1 VILAELSSDEV
12 ARRARAGEMALW
24 CGPFVVRLHSAI
36 PSVARGLRLLYA
48 DHDVADSGEFA
59 DVKVGI
65 APPPGVRSWLRPQ
78 VEFVFDGERPMTPLA
93 LDQAFPLFEWALNWA
108 IASTANHLL
117 ILHAAVI
124 ERDGRVL
131 IMPGPPGSGKST
143 LAAALV
149 NSGWRLFS
157 DELTLIDCERL
168 EVVPLP
174 RPVSLKN
181 QSIPTIK
188 GLFPEAYLSDVVHN
202 TQKGSVAHM
211 RPLTAHIRR
220 AAERA
225 GPGWIVFPQYSRG
238 AASALTERAKADTV
252 MQLASNAFNYHIH
265 GEAGFAALAA
275 FVETS
280 KCYDF
285 AYSRLDEA
293 IALFDRL
300 APQGL

>member
-1 VILAELSSDEV
+1 VILADLSSDEV
-12 ARRARAGEMALW
+12 ARRARAGKLTLW
-24 CGPFVVRLHSAI
+24 CGPFVVRLLSAI
-36 PSVARGLRLLYA
+36 PSVARGLHVLYA
-48 DHDVADSGEFA
+48 DHDVAESDDFA
-59 DVKVGI
+59 DVKVAI
-65 APPPGVRSWLRPQ
+65 APPPGVRSWFRPQ
-78 VEFVFDGERPMTPLA
+78 VEFVFDGDRPMTPLA

-108 IASTANHLL
+108 IANTANHLL

-157 DELTLIDCERL
+157 DELTLIDCEKI

-181 QSIPTIK
+181 QSIPAIRSQ
-188 GLFPEAYLSDVVHN
+188 FPEAYLSEVVHN
-202 TQKGSVAHM
+202 TQKGSVCHM
-211 RPLTAHIRR
+211 KPLADHIKR

-238 AASALTERAKADTV
+238 AASALTERAKTDTV

-265 GEAGFAALAA
+265 GEAGFAALATFA
-275 FVETS
+275 ETS
-280 KCYDF
+280 ACYDF

-300 APQGL
+300 APRAP

>member
-12 ARRARAGEMALW
+12 ARRARAGELALW
-24 CGPFVVRLHSAI
+24 CGPFVVRLVSAI
-36 PSVARGLRLLYA
+36 PSVARGLHRLYA
-48 DHDVADSGEFA
+48 DHDVAESHDFA
-59 DVKVGI
+59 DVKVEI
-65 APPPGVRSWLRPQ
+65 ATPPGVRSWFRPQ
-78 VEFVFDGERPMTPLA
+78 VEFVFDGDRPMTPLA

-108 IASTANHLL
+108 IATTANHLL

-157 DELTLIDCERL
+157 DELTLIDCERI

-181 QSIPTIK
+181 QSIPAIRS
-188 GLFPEAYLSDVVHN
+188 LFPEAYLSDVVHN

-211 RPLTAHIRR
+211 KPQTAHIQR

-238 AASALTERAKADTV
+238 AASSLTERAKPDTLL
-252 MQLASNAFNYHIH
+252 QLASNAFNYHIH
-265 GEAGFAALAA
+265 GEAGFTALAS

-280 KCYDF
+280 SCYDF
-285 AYSRLDEA
+285 AYSSLGEA
-293 IALFDRL
+293 IAVFDRL
-300 APQGL
+300 APHGP